1 MAGKDEDTMEGL
13 SVNIIDV
20 NEQNFQQVLL
30 EESTRR
36 LVVVD
41 FWAEW
46 CSHCK
51 ALTPILEKLAE
62 EYNGQILLA
71 KVNADE
77 QQAITAQFGVRSLP
91 TVAIMKDGQPV
102 DGFAGAEPESAIR
115 ERLNA
120 YLPAPWEAAVKEAV
134 ALMSE
139 KRNDQALSLLREA
152 YILSNEEFAIGLL
165 VAECYLNL
173 KRAKEA
179 AAILEAATMEQ
190 QLEPKYG
197 ELMARLELMQEAADT
212 PAILELQQRLQQ
224 DPENLELKTELA
236 IQFSQAE
243 RIEESLQTI
252 FEVLQKDKNFQDGAA
267 RKTMLDILNSL
278 GKGDPLA
285 VKYQRKLFTILY

>member
-1 MAGKDEDTMEGL
+1 MSDIT
-13 SVNIIDV
+13 VNVIDV

-51 ALTPILEKLAE
+51 VLMPILEKLAE

-91 TVAIMKDGQPV
+91 TVAIMKDGQPI

-115 ERLNA
+115 ERLNQH
-120 YLPAPWEAAVKEAV
+120 LPAPWEADVKAAME
-134 ALMSE
+134 LMQQGQ
-139 KRNDQALSLLREA
+139 NDQALALLRGA
-152 YILSNEEFAIGLL
+152 YTVSNEEFAIGLL
-165 VAECYLNL
+165 IAECYLNL
-173 KRAKEA
+173 KRSKEA
-179 AAILEAATMEQ
+179 SEILAAATMEQ
-190 QLEPKYG
+190 QLEPKYA
-197 ELMARLELMQEAADT
+197 ELVSRLELMQEAADT
-212 PAILELQQRLQQ
+212 PAIVELQQKLASQP
-224 DPENLELKTELA
+224 DNLALKVELA
-236 IQFSQAE
+236 VQYSQAE
-243 RIEESLQTI
+243 RVEEALQTI
-252 FEVLQKDKNFQDGAA
+252 YEVVQKDKNYQDGAA

-285 VKYQRKLFTILY
+285 IQYQRKLFTLMY

>member
-1 MAGKDEDTMEGL
+1 MSDL
-13 SVNIIDV
+13 SVNVIDV

-51 ALTPILEKLAE
+51 VLTPILEKLAE
-62 EYNGQILLA
+62 EYNGQFLLA

-91 TVAIMKDGQPV
+91 TVALMKDGQPV

-115 ERLNA
+115 ERLDA
-120 YLPAPWEAAVKEAV
+120 HLPAPWEAAVKDAM
-134 ALMSE
+134 ALMEE
-139 KRNDQALSLLREA
+139 KQHDQALSLLREA
-152 YILSNEEFAIGLL
+152 YALSNEEFAIGLL
-165 VAECYLNL
+165 LAECYLNL
-173 KRAKEA
+173 KRANEA
-179 AAILEAATMEQ
+179 AQLLEAATMEQ
-190 QLEPKYG
+190 QLEPKYA

-212 PAILELQQRLQQ
+212 PAILELQQQLNSEP
-224 DPENLELKTELA
+224 DNLELKVELA
-236 IQFSQAE
+236 VQYSQAE

-252 FEVLQKDKNFQDGAA
+252 YEVLQKDKNFQDGAA

-285 VKYQRKLFTILY
+285 VKFQRKLFTLLY